1 LVGWLALIVKE
12 ISSATSGDFG
22 HFSDSLIYK
31 LPLTIKIKYSI
42 SNENIR
48 TLGVHVII
56 FKLFGNITF
65 SLHDDAN
72 KTIMFIHFTASNEN
86 EISL

>member
-1 LVGWLALIVKE
+1 MKE
-12 ISSATSGDFG
+12 IFSATSGDFG
-22 HFSDSLIYK
+22 YFSDSVIYK

-48 TLGVHVII
+48 ILWVHVII
-56 FKLFGNITF
+56 FTLFGNITF

-72 KTIMFIHFTASNEN
+72 KIIMIIYITVSNEN
-86 EISL
+86 EVPL